1 MPLSTRL
8 FHVGLGCL
16 LLAAAVRLA
25 ALFGRSWPPTAL
37 RAASDTAMH
46 SGAHQRLHDQAECAV
61 PGSRL
66 QRAATLS
73 NEVGAELRGAELL
86 RVAASLD

>member
-1 MPLSTRL
+1 
-8 FHVGLGCL
+8 
-16 LLAAAVRLA
+16 
-25 ALFGRSWPPTAL
+25 
-37 RAASDTAMH
+37 MH